1 MEMTPYQLANDTPLS
16 LSPNF
21 ILPVEKRPNL
31 LEVLPSASIPI
42 IDLNDHDTGDGR
54 GPSPLVSKISQACEE
69 YGFFHIIN
77 RGVPK
82 ELCQK
87 VMAVV
92 TEFF

>member
-1 MEMTPYQLANDTPLS
+1 M
-16 LSPNF
+16 
-21 ILPVEKRPNL
+21 
-31 LEVLPSASIPI
+31 
-42 IDLNDHDTGDGR
+42 IDDGR

-77 RGVPK
+77 HGVPK